1 MRRDFSLSPVGRSG
15 RPRKPIEL
23 MMTPMIDVIFLLL
36 VFFLTT
42 SSFQVLEQLLPSA
55 VSQTNA
61 TASGSEVDPPP
72 VPDQDAIDQVV
83 VKLKRLG
90 GRSVAALHG
99 SELADFSQLRERL
112 RAISEVR
119 ADVPVIIDPT
129 GEVPVKDVVLAYDW
143 ARQVGLSRVYFA
155 TRP

>member
-15 RPRKPIEL
+15 RSRKPIEL

-42 SSFQVLEQLLPSA
+42 SSFQVLEQLLPSS
-55 VSQTNA
+55 VSQSNA
-61 TASGSEVDPPP
+61 TAAGSTTESPI
-72 VPDQDAIDQVV
+72 VPNQDAIDQVV

-99 SELADFSQLRERL
+99 SDLTDYSQLRERL
-112 RAISEVR
+112 RAISQVR
-119 ADVPVIIDPT
+119 ADVPVIIDPS
-129 GEVPVKDVVLAYDW
+129 GDVPVKDVVLAYDW
-143 ARQVGLSRVYFA
+143 ARQVGLSRVYLA